1 MGDDVYSYTVKLKR
15 GDGHDVQK
23 CTVTAD
29 TIDELEVRVDDV
41 RELMAEK
48 ADDYRAIQ
56 PEAGRSLADDQ
67 SELSEVKA

>member
-1 MGDDVYSYTVKLKR
+1 MADDVYTHTINLKR

-23 CTVTAD
+23 TKVTAE
-29 TIDELEVRVDDV
+29 TIEELDERVNRV
-41 RELMAEK
+41 IEK
-48 ADDYRAIQ
+48 MESWADDYREIQ